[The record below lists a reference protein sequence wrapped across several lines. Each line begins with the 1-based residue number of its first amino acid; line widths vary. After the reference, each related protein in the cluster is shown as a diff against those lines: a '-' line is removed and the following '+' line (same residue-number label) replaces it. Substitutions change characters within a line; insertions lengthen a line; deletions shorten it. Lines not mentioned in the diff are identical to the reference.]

1 MNTEAY
7 KKLIKD
13 NPGEESRIRKIMN
26 EYLRRGG
33 IASNTANN
41 TQGTV

>member
-33 IASNTANN
+33 VVSTPNNN